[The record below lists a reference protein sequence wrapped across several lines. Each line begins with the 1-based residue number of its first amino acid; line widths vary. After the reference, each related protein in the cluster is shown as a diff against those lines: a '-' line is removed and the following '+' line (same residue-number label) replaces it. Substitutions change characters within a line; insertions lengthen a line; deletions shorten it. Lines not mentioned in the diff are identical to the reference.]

1 MHQSISKCFIHLLA
15 RPRYV
20 LLHLL
25 ELVLPAEEDVAV
37 VLAGVQVLQQL
48 SHNLPLWRVVLL
60 PHRTIC
66 CFIIQQAFKFETN
79 ICFFSSKRRT
89 NKFESVFVEV
99 VDEFL
104 RVTKVQTVHSSQGLI
119 FI

>member
-1 MHQSISKCFIHLLA
+1 MYQSITDCLIHLLA
-15 RPRYV
+15 RPCYV

-48 SHNLPLWRVVLL
+48 SHNLPLWGVVLL

-66 CFIIQQAFKFETN
+66 CFKIQQARKTRSYA
-79 ICFFSSKRRT
+79 SSKLD
-89 NKFESVFVEV
+89 V
-99 VDEFL
+99 L
-104 RVTKVQTVHSSQGLI
+104 A
-119 FI
+119 